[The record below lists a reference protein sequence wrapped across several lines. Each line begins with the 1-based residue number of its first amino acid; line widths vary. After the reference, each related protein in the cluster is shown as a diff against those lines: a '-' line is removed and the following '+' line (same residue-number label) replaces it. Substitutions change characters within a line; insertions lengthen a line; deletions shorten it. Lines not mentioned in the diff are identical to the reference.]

1 MPRTKNAKNTKNAN
15 TNKEELIIMNEEA
28 KNNEQVT
35 DIEAVE
41 QELNN
46 RILADVIASDKVQSE
61 LSLNLAYAKA
71 DTITKQNFLDVP
83 IEQLNMVKGGLKKSV
98 EAGSTLEYINAVL
111 VNTMIKKTDSK
122 EETKKLKQEIADT
135 LGCNVN
141 HVEKL
146 VRVADKFI
154 TIDVPCNDVETI
166 TTKDGQETK
175 TSIVK
180 ADYCTL
186 LENITS
192 AKVTPLSDK
201 FGINF
206 RVSAIIEFERLGKEE
221 AMKLIKNGT
230 LKASMSNSAIRDVV
244 DRIKG
249 TGKYKNVEG
258 TGEGTGEGATGST
271 GAKEE
276 AKTDKERLSIAIKMI
291 EAMTTASI
299 VEGDK
304 FHEVLEILNAWSE
317 IAK

>member
-1 MPRTKNAKNTKNAN
+1 MPRTKKNAN
-15 TNKEELIIMNEEA
+15 KNEVIIMNEEA
-28 KNNEQVT
+28 KNNDQVT
-35 DIEAVE
+35 DIEAVD

-46 RILADVIASDKVQSE
+46 KVLADVIASDKVQSE

-83 IEQLNMVKGGLKKSV
+83 VEQLSMVKGGLKKSV

-154 TIDVPCNDVETI
+154 TMDVPCNDVETI
-166 TTKDGQETK
+166 TNKDGEEVA

-180 ADYCTL
+180 ADYSTL

-201 FGINF
+201 YGINF

-221 AMKLIKNGT
+221 AMKLIKAGT
-230 LKASMSNSAIRDVV
+230 LKASMSNNAIRDVV

-258 TGEGTGEGATGST
+258 EGATGEGATGEGAT

-304 FHEVLEILNAWSE
+304 YHEVIELLNAWSE